1 MYSFIASSF
10 SLSVVGSIAMGNSF
24 ERLILGKSRQR
35 NIEDDSSDEATL
47 RGSYVYIE
55 V

>member
-1 MYSFIASSF
+1 MARSF
-10 SLSVVGSIAMGNSF
+10 SLSVAESIAMRNSF

>member
-1 MYSFIASSF
+1 MASSF
-10 SLSVVGSIAMGNSF
+10 SLSVVESIAMGNSF
-24 ERLILGKSRQR
+24 ERLILGESRQR